1 MTTVVDP
8 GTSGEAVVFNKS
20 GTAILNAVVDP
31 VTDNYDIPAVAG
43 RVIVLATKAAN
54 TGSATVTL
62 SSDFQVGDEV
72 LVTGENSSSW
82 GIIDENATTIITM
95 STGTTIGLMKVK
107 TSATAPKSTWIA
119 IT

>member
-1 MTTVVDP
+1 MTTVIDP
-8 GTSGEAVVFNKS
+8 GTAGEATVFNKS

-31 VTDNYDIPAVAG
+31 ITDNYDIPAVAG
-43 RVIVLATKAAN
+43 RVIVIATKAAN

-62 SSDFQVGDEV
+62 SSSFQVGDEV
-72 LVTGENSSSW
+72 WVVGENSSSW
-82 GIIDENATTIITM
+82 SIIDENATTIVNM
-95 STGTTIGLMKVK
+95 ATGTTVALMKVK

>member
-8 GTSGEAVVFNKS
+8 GTASEVAVFNKG

-31 VTDNYDIPAVAG
+31 ITDNYDIPAVAG
-43 RVIVLATKAAN
+43 RVIVMATKAAN

-62 SSDFQVGDEV
+62 SSNFEVGDEV
-72 LVTGENSSSW
+72 WVTGENSSSW

-95 STGTTIGLMKVK
+95 PTGTTIILMKVK
-107 TSATAPKSTWIA
+107 ASATAPASTWIA
-119 IT
+119 K

>member
-1 MTTVVDP
+1 MTTIVDP
-8 GTSGEAVVFNKS
+8 GTAGEVAVFNKG

-31 VTDNYDIPAVAG
+31 ITANYDIPAVAG
-43 RVIVLATKAAN
+43 RVIVIATKDSN
-54 TGSATVTL
+54 SGSATVTL
-62 SSDFQVGDEV
+62 SSNFQVGDEV
-72 LVTGENSSSW
+72 WVTGDNSSSW